1 MTKRSTD
8 RMTVLRG
15 TQEVLAHRGMAADP
29 AGVSPPPPPGTAPAP
44 PPPGTAPATR
54 TGPHYGDAV
63 FSHGGRRMPA
73 AAGPAD
79 GPATHTDL
87 PGHRHRGAERHSAH

>member
-1 MTKRSTD
+1 MTKRPTD
-8 RMTVLRG
+8 RMTVLRS
-15 TQEVLAHRGMAADP
+15 TQEVLEHRGMAADP
-29 AGVSPPPPPGTAPAP
+29 AGVAPP

-54 TGPHYGDAV
+54 TGPHYGDAL
-63 FSHGGRRMPA
+63 FSHGGRRMPD

>member
-15 TQEVLAHRGMAADP
+15 TEEVLAHRGMAADP
-29 AGVSPPPPPGTAPAP
+29 AGFAPP

-63 FSHGGRRMPA
+63 FSHGGRRMPD